1 MALLNWQ
8 SDFTVNVCEID
19 KQHQKLVEMINNL
32 HDGMKAG
39 KGKEVLG
46 DILANLVKY
55 TEFHFKYEEKL
66 FEQYVYPETLAH
78 KRQHSDLVNQVQNY
92 KKSFESG
99 ESVLSMEIMSFLKVW
114 LMDHIVGS
122 DKKYS
127 TFFNSRGVS

>member
-8 SDFTVNVCEID
+8 SNFTVNVCEID

-66 FEQYVYPETLAH
+66 FEQYVYPEALAH
-78 KRQHSDLVNQVQNY
+78 KKQHSDLVDQVQNY

-99 ESVLSMEIMSFLKVW
+99 ETVLSMEIMSFLKVW

-127 TFFNSRGVS
+127 SFFNSRGVN

>member
-8 SDFTVNVCEID
+8 SNYTVNVCEID
-19 KQHQKLVEMINNL
+19 KQHQKLIEMINNL

-66 FEQYVYPETLAH
+66 FKQYVYPETLAH

>member
-8 SDFTVNVCEID
+8 SNFTVNVCEID

-66 FEQYVYPETLAH
+66 FEQYVYPEALAH
-78 KRQHSDLVNQVQNY
+78 KRQHSDLVDQVQNY

-99 ESVLSMEIMSFLKVW
+99 ETVLSMEIMSFLKVW

-127 TFFNSRGVS
+127 SFFNSRGVN

>member
-78 KRQHSDLVNQVQNY
+78 KRQHSDLVSQVQNY

-127 TFFNSRGVS
+127 TFFNSRGVN

>member
-8 SDFTVNVCEID
+8 SNFTVNVCEID

-66 FEQYVYPETLAH
+66 FEQYVYPEALAH
-78 KRQHSDLVNQVQNY
+78 KKQHSDLVNQVQNY

-99 ESVLSMEIMSFLKVW
+99 ETVLSMEIMSFLKVW

-127 TFFNSRGVS
+127 SFFNSRGVN